1 VRFTPPSYGMTIRDS
16 GLFLSRLS
24 VDAEYLKSTLIQV
37 DKFATATV
45 VPESRAN
52 RVHTR
57 PEMG

>member
-1 VRFTPPSYGMTIRDS
+1 MTIRDS